1 MEREKLESLIIDHI
15 DGKLAEADRAS
26 LEKHL
31 ASDPEAFKLYEQF
44 RKVIQVI
51 ETSTQAEPSARL
63 RTGFDQMLA
72 EEIRK
77 QQPEGRQVFFRPVFF
92 RAAAAIALVLSGVV
106 GGYWISQNAQ
116 EKAELAKLKEEVQE
130 TKRIMQAMLDNQG
143 SASQRLQGVTVALN
157 MNSADDDVVNAL
169 VSTMNDDPSSNV
181 RLAALDALSKFQHE
195 ANVRKAL
202 IKSLST
208 QKDPIVQIALIQLL
222 VRMKEKSVIKD
233 LERMVDDEHNIKAVK
248 DEASS
253 GILKLS

>member
-15 DGKLAEADRAS
+15 DGKLTEADRAS
-26 LEKHL
+26 LEKQL

-44 RKVIQVI
+44 RQVIQAM
-51 ETSTQAEPSARL
+51 ETSAQTEPTSRL
-63 RTGFDQMLA
+63 RAGFDQMLA

-92 RAAAAIALVLSGVV
+92 RAAAAVALVLSGVA

-116 EKAELAKLKEEVQE
+116 QKAEMALLKEEVQA
-130 TKRIMQAMLDNQG
+130 TKRMMQSMLDNEG
-143 SASQRLQGVTVALN
+143 SASQRLQGVNVALG
-157 MNSADDDVVNAL
+157 MNSADNDVVNAL
-169 VSTMNDDPSSNV
+169 VSTMNEDPSSNV
-181 RLAALDALSKFQHE
+181 RLAALDALAKFQDE

-233 LERMVDDEHNIKAVK
+233 LERMVDDELNIKAVK